1 MLTFTSPDSL
11 YRRIGFNYFGV
22 GLICAFLLLG
32 IGLIGRIRPDWAG
45 PTWLVSASAVPLL
58 LLWFGRLQLRKLLAA
73 PEQILT
79 QLARISEQ
87 PRVDRRTLIPVTDA
101 QPAAAGWNH
110 LLQDLQTGGVS
121 DALERKLSAALQS
134 GSESRMT
141 DILNTLP
148 DGVAVTDRNGRIQS
162 GNRAL
167 WALLNVA
174 ESERDSSPSLMQL
187 CQRLSHQPLTETISG
202 PTRFELQRSEDPAD
216 GVYRIRGSVLVSDSE
231 ADDTLVWIVRD
242 VTQQRLAEQMRTEF
256 VETATHE
263 LRTPLA
269 NIRAYAETL
278 QLADDISVEDQKE
291 FINIIN
297 AESTR
302 LGRFVD
308 ELLNLSQ
315 MDAGSI
321 TVSRH
326 DTDFERL
333 LQECIEHTR
342 PQMDRKQQ
350 SFETQIPAKLPHLN
364 LDKDKIASC
373 LVNVLGN
380 AAKYTPEGGR
390 IRLVV
395 EESPSELSIRVE
407 DTGYGIAPEELTRVC
422 SRFFRSADD
431 RVRQE
436 SGSGLGLAY
445 TQEILRL
452 HGGRL
457 TVDSELNQGSQ
468 FTLHLPL

>member
-1 MLTFTSPDSL
+1 MLTFTSQDSL

-22 GLICAFLLLG
+22 GLICAFLLLAA
-32 IGLIGRIRPDWAG
+32 GLTERFRPDWTDSSA
-45 PTWLVSASAVPLL
+45 LVVFSTVPLL
-58 LLWFGRLQLRKLLAA
+58 LIWFGGLHLRRLLAA

-79 QLARISEQ
+79 QLADLSQ
-87 PRVDRRTLIPVTDA
+87 QSQVDRRSLVPVTDP

-110 LLQDLQTGGVS
+110 LLRDLQIGAVSETLGQKLTAALQTGN
-121 DALERKLSAALQS
+121 
-134 GSESRMT
+134 ESRMQ
-141 DILNTLP
+141 DVLNTLP
-148 DGVAVTDRNGRIQS
+148 DGIAVTDQAGRIQS

-167 WALLNVA
+167 WALLDVSEA
-174 ESERDSSPSLMQL
+174 ERSSQPALLQL
-187 CQRLSHQPLTETISG
+187 CARLSHEPLPALPAG
-202 PTRFELQRSEDPAD
+202 PCRFELQRSEDPAD
-216 GVYRIRGSVLVSDSE
+216 GVYRVRGAELISDTATS
-231 ADDTLVWIVRD
+231 DTIIWVVRD

-269 NIRAYAETL
+269 NIKAYAETL
-278 QLADDISVEDQKE
+278 QLTDDISIEDQKE

-321 TVSRH
+321 TISRH

-333 LQECIEHTR
+333 LQECIDHTR

-380 AAKYTPEGGR
+380 AAKYTPDGGR

-407 DTGYGIAPEELTRVC
+407 DSGYGIAQEELSRVC